1 MTSPARGLSMIF
13 ALTLIFCSAALP
25 SVAQTPPGPAPNPQ
39 QQPTLNTGRSRS
51 LGEQIAALNVR
62 ARQLVKVLQTEMMTH
77 LMRWVEYFAWL
88 LALLMIPA
96 SAVRE
101 WHENAGRGRNLFW
114 WFGRLAACLLLFG
127 MTTAI
132 IDALYVVGKDVAE
145 GNESIGEQSLLFDFY
160 SQQRESFNESYDKL
174 VDGNFKVK
182 GLNGQEFAVKP
193 LDGSEA
199 FLGVVYD
206 QGTTIRDLNSNLNDS
221 SYTMPRLFALMSVAR
236 GVMEAG
242 DVWLIVLAGL
252 LLLTFKLVAPLMV
265 VLGID
270 RKISQRTVTAY
281 VWGLVILTLVW
292 PSVSY
297 FIRAL
302 AYMGG
307 NLAMAIGDADQVY
320 AWTASSQKALRN
332 PLAQPFYTVVVGAL
346 TMLGAGLALWV
357 SPFIAYSIA
366 MGRVFEGVAQQASQI
381 AGSIV
386 GAAVEWVSA
395 NVGAKIGRQADNL
408 QIQGAYDSE
417 KERAKGEL
425 DYGNLGAQAR
435 RMQAIGQARAQQA
448 AGLGGI
454 WASWAYQTGATTNQE
469 TFGVMSAKGQA
480 IYAKELDLAR
490 GIKEF
495 GDNSISGEQQ
505 IKNIS
510 AQGISEV
517 AHGVGSAVGQ
527 ISGAYGRTP
536 GASEIGII
544 GAGVGQGISLAGSGA
559 KFKLQTDAAALA
571 TNKRAD
577 NTQKYL
583 DNVVGSSDQP
593 GIHDQNRDFVIHN
606 QQEFAKSQRDTAGV
620 SANVAVS
627 GVNRAAGIQVDTA
640 NRMYS
645 FETGENGPNQIRYDA
660 QMRATE
666 ITRRAGVDAAN
677 LRAMQHV
684 LSQVAG
690 MVVRDIQKN
699 IEMRF

>member
-1 MTSPARGLSMIF
+1 MIF
-13 ALTLIFCSAALP
+13 ALALIFCCASLP
-25 SVAQTPPGPAPNPQ
+25 SVAQSPPGPVPSPQ
-39 QQPTLNTGRSRS
+39 QQTALNTGRSRS
-51 LGEQIAALNVR
+51 LGEQIAALTTR
-62 ARQLVKVLQTEMMTH
+62 ARQLVQVLQTEMTTH
-77 LMRWVEYFAWL
+77 LMKWVEYFAWL
-88 LALLMIPA
+88 LALVLIPA

-127 MTTAI
+127 LAVPI
-132 IDALYVVGKDVAE
+132 IDALYVVGKDIAE
-145 GNESIGEQSLLFDFY
+145 GNESVGEQSLLFNFY
-160 SQQRESFNESYDKL
+160 SQHRDSFNQSYDKL

-182 GLNGQEFAVKP
+182 GLDGHEYAIQP
-193 LDGSEA
+193 PDGSEP
-199 FLGVVYD
+199 FLGVPYD
-206 QGTTIRDLNSNLNDS
+206 QGTTIKDLTANLNDS
-221 SYTMPRLFALMSVAR
+221 SYTMPTLFALMSVAR
-236 GVMEAG
+236 GVMDAG
-242 DVWLIVLAGL
+242 DVWLIALAGL

-281 VWGLVILTLVW
+281 VWGLVVLTLVW

-297 FIRAL
+297 FLRAL
-302 AYMGG
+302 AYMAG
-307 NLAMAIGDADQVY
+307 NMAMAVGDADQVY

-332 PLAQPFYTVVVGAL
+332 PFAQPFYTFVIGSL

-395 NVGAKIGRQADNL
+395 NVGAKIGREADNL

-425 DYGNLGAQAR
+425 DYANLGAQAR
-435 RMQAIGQARAQQA
+435 RMQAIGAARAYQA
-448 AGLGGI
+448 GGLASA
-454 WASWAYQTGATTNQE
+454 WANWAERSGATTNQE
-469 TFGVMSAKGQA
+469 NFAIMGAKGQA

-517 AHGVGSAVGQ
+517 AHNVGSAVGQ
-527 ISGAYGRTP
+527 ISGIYGREP
-536 GASEIGII
+536 GAPNIGPVGGSEIGVI
-544 GAGVGQGISLAGSGA
+544 GAGVGHGISMAGSGA

-577 NTQKYL
+577 NIQKYL
-583 DNVVGSSDQP
+583 DNVVGSPDQP
-593 GIHDQNRDFVIHN
+593 GSHDRNRDFVIYN
-606 QQEFAKSQRDTAGV
+606 QQEFAKNQRDTAGV
-620 SANVAVS
+620 AANVTVS

-640 NRMYS
+640 NRLYR

-660 QMRATE
+660 QMRAAE
-666 ITRRAGVDAAN
+666 VTRHAGVEAAN

-690 MVVRDIQKN
+690 MVARDIQKN

>member
-1 MTSPARGLSMIF
+1 MYDFVSRSFGPLPTHNFLAHRDLLLRFPPLGRPAAPGSG
-13 ALTLIFCSAALP
+13 ADSAA
-25 SVAQTPPGPAPNPQ
+25 T
-39 QQPTLNTGRSRS
+39 
-51 LGEQIAALNVR
+51 
-62 ARQLVKVLQTEMMTH
+62 
-77 LMRWVEYFAWL
+77 
-88 LALLMIPA
+88 
-96 SAVRE
+96 
-101 WHENAGRGRNLFW
+101 
-114 WFGRLAACLLLFG
+114 
-127 MTTAI
+127 
-132 IDALYVVGKDVAE
+132 AE
-145 GNESIGEQSLLFDFY
+145 GNESIGEQSMLFDFY
-160 SQQRESFNESYDKL
+160 SQQRDSFNESYDKL

-182 GLNGQEFAVKP
+182 GLNGPEFAVKP
-193 LDGSEA
+193 LDGSEPY
-199 FLGVVYD
+199 LGVPHD
-206 QGTTIRDLNSNLNDS
+206 QDTTIKDLTAKLNDS
-221 SYTMPRLFALMSVAR
+221 SFTMPGLFALMSVAR
-236 GVMEAG
+236 GVMDAG

-307 NLAMAIGDADQVY
+307 NMAMAMGDADQVY
-320 AWTASSQKALRN
+320 AWTATSQKALRN
-332 PLAQPFYTVVVGAL
+332 PLAQPFYTVVIGSL

-395 NVGAKIGRQADNL
+395 NAGAKIGRQADNV
-408 QIQGAYDSE
+408 QTQGAYDSE
-417 KERAKGEL
+417 KARALGE
-425 DYGNLGAQAR
+425 YNYANAGAQLR

-448 AGLGGI
+448 SGLGGV
-454 WASWAYQTGATTNQE
+454 WANWAYQTGATTNQE
-469 TFGVMSAKGQA
+469 AFGVMSAEGQA
-480 IYAKELDLAR
+480 LYAKGLDLAR

-510 AQGISEV
+510 AKGISEV
-517 AHGVGSAVGQ
+517 FHSVGSAVGQ
-527 ISGAYGRTP
+527 IGATYGHAVDKITP
-536 GASEIGII
+536 GPSIAGSVIGT
-544 GAGVGQGISLAGSGA
+544 GSTVVAQGINQAGSGV
-559 KFKLQTDAAALA
+559 KVKLQTDAAILA
-571 TNKRAD
+571 TDKRAE
-577 NTQKYL
+577 NIQKYL
-583 DNVVGSSDQP
+583 GNVVGTSDQA
-593 GIHDQNRDFVIHN
+593 GIHDQNRDFVIRN
-606 QQEFAKSQRDTAGV
+606 QQKFAQSQRDTAGI

-627 GVNRAAGIQVDTA
+627 GVNRSAGIQVDTA
-640 NRMYS
+640 NRLYR

-660 QMRATE
+660 QMRAAE
-666 ITRRAGVDAAN
+666 MTRKAGMDAAN

-690 MVVRDIQKN
+690 VVARDIQKN